1 MRGVAVLACTPI
13 IARVPKASAAADA
26 AQRLRD
32 HLTSVS
38 TLRAAARADPAIQ
51 ARRLALRPWQ
61 AQRLERTYPDL
72 LASPR
77 YGPAATFFLSD
88 LYGAKDVTA
97 RDEGVARILPMLV
110 RVMPAAAL
118 DTIARA
124 VELDAL
130 SEKLDLA
137 LVDELRRRDPSGASA
152 ITDAAYADAYR
163 AAGARAD
170 RERQIA
176 LTGGIGVALD
186 RLARKPLLGGAL
198 RVMER
203 PARNAGLGALHDFL
217 ARGLKAF
224 RHMRGGETFLRV
236 IDTRERLINDR
247 LYAGVSAPFALRPS
261 DIGQRA

>member
-1 MRGVAVLACTPI
+1 VSPPAG
-13 IARVPKASAAADA
+13 SADA

-32 HLTSVS
+32 HLTDVRA
-38 TLRAAARADPAIQ
+38 LRAGARADPEVQ
-51 ARRLALRPWQ
+51 ARRLALRAFQ

-77 YGPAATFFLSD
+77 YAPAASFFLSD

-118 DTIARA
+118 DTIAHA

-130 SEKLDLA
+130 SERLDLA
-137 LVDELRRRDPSGASA
+137 VVEELRRRDPSGTAT
-152 ITDAAYADAYR
+152 ITGAAYAAAYR
-163 AAGARAD
+163 AAGTRAD

-176 LTGGIGVALD
+176 LTVEIGVALD

-198 RVMER
+198 RVMEA

-224 RHMRGGETFLRV
+224 RHMRGAEEFLRIV
-236 IDTRERLINDR
+236 EARERLIDDR
-247 LYAGVSAPFALRPS
+247 MHAGVSEPLDLRPS
-261 DIGQRA
+261 DLDQTA

>member
-1 MRGVAVLACTPI
+1 
-13 IARVPKASAAADA
+13 VPNAPDSADA

-32 HLTSVS
+32 HLASVR
-38 TLRAAARADPAIQ
+38 TLRAGARADPTIQ
-51 ARRLALRPWQ
+51 SRRLALRAFQ

-77 YGPAATFFLSD
+77 YNPAATFFLTD

-110 RVMPAAAL
+110 RIMPAAAL
-118 DTIARA
+118 DTIAHA

-130 SEKLDLA
+130 SENLDLA
-137 LVDELRRRDPSGASA
+137 LVGELRRRDPGGASA
-152 ITDAAYADAYR
+152 LSDAAYVDAYR
-163 AAGARAD
+163 AAGRRSD
-170 RERQIA
+170 RERQIS
-176 LTGGIGVALD
+176 LTGEIGGALD

-198 RVMER
+198 RVMEM

-224 RHMRGGETFLRV
+224 RHMRGAEEFLRI
-236 IDTRERLINDR
+236 IDRRERLINDR
-247 LYAGVSAPFALRPS
+247 ILSGVSEPFMLRPS
-261 DIGQRA
+261 DLGQRA